1 MLSSPL
7 SVLFCHPYLDTISFA
22 FSITVVL
29 KPRGVLVVTGFI
41 LALVTAS
48 ATREE
53 AGLGHFTI
61 IVNKKQNSAMAKVG
75 TSIRSHYNCTSK
87 LWYDEPFLPT

>member
-1 MLSSPL
+1 
-7 SVLFCHPYLDTISFA
+7 
-22 FSITVVL
+22 
-29 KPRGVLVVTGFI
+29 VVTGFI

>member
-29 KPRGVLVVTGFI
+29 KPRGVVTGFI

-61 IVNKKQNSAMAKVG
+61 IVN
-75 TSIRSHYNCTSK
+75 
-87 LWYDEPFLPT
+87 